1 MVNFLWAY
9 CLLSSVTSH
18 WWSWAVGPP
27 KLVTFVCS
35 LRYCKEMA
43 VSELDL
49 LEARQLL
56 VLSHCS
62 FPCSLWRAAGTLR
75 QQFILHTSN
84 SCDQTS
90 SSRVGYLSAKV
101 KLLSGADYLLWYLCL
116 HRLLTWH
123 KDEMSWKCCSFSTPL
138 FLV

>member
-1 MVNFLWAY
+1 M
-9 CLLSSVTSH
+9 
-18 WWSWAVGPP
+18 GPP

-35 LRYCKEMA
+35 LRYCKKMA

-49 LEARQLL
+49 LKARQLL

-84 SCDQTS
+84 SCDQTAHP
-90 SSRVGYLSAKV
+90 GL
-101 KLLSGADYLLWYLCL
+101 G
-116 HRLLTWH
+116 T
-123 KDEMSWKCCSFSTPL
+123 
-138 FLV
+138 LVLK